1 MHAAAV
7 LRQRTA
13 CPYLW
18 FTRGRRCDIPFLA
31 TTHLKAPTPALHAR
45 PAHPRPAPPSFLA
58 GVAHRDIKLENLL
71 LHWDK
76 GAEQPLLKLCDF
88 GYSQLQG
95 SKAGKAAVGTLG
107 YMAPEVFK

>member
-1 MHAAAV
+1 MALARHC
-7 LRQRTA
+7 LPF
-13 CPYLW
+13 CPTCL
-18 FTRGRRCDIPFLA
+18 
-31 TTHLKAPTPALHAR
+31 
-45 PAHPRPAPPSFLA
+45 SA

-71 LHWDK
+71 LHWDE

-107 YMAPEVFK
+107 YMAPEVLRCALGLAFLVIRPGSAISVG